1 MYLKVFCFVLIFFSL
16 SSSFSQEKEI
26 KNTIWEQE
34 GYDRILKIKD
44 TTYTYYNFDK
54 YGCSILVQGD
64 FEGRFKV
71 IDYKKNLLVVNP
83 GGIVE
88 YRFKKINKV
97 TLEGIS
103 SKNKKDNSFDIN
115 FNSFWETFSR
125 NYGFFEK
132 RGIDWE
138 EVYKVYLPKINSLNS
153 SQEFGKLLKEIVDKF
168 NDGHIRLDIPELIQ
182 QPPKTKRE
190 KRTYS
195 KNQILDSIS
204 EKYLVTPF
212 NYNNGLIRWGV
223 IKNRNIGYIGIRD
236 MNGFSNYITNDID
249 NTITFDSL
257 YKVKEQSYQ
266 PLEQFKNEI
275 LGVEF
280 IMDKI
285 LKDLNETS
293 SIIIDLRFNGGG
305 YETVSLKLLSYFIK
319 NRKHIFSVKT
329 KTPNG
334 FTPVQKYHI
343 KPSKKSDKKIYLL
356 SSPFSTSSTEIFVLG
371 SLRFNNFKRLGSKT
385 NGIFSELLWKQLPNG
400 WEYSLSNEVYMDTK
414 NKTYEGE
421 GIEVDINFDYPQNKN
436 LFYNSFF
443 TSNKFSDKLINQII
457 ENELP

>member
-1 MYLKVFCFVLIFFSL
+1 MLLKVVQFVLFLFLL
-16 SSSFSQEKEI
+16 SCSFSQEEEI

-34 GYDRILKIKD
+34 GYDRILKIED
-44 TTYTYYNFDK
+44 TTYTYYNYDK

-71 IDYKKNLLVVNP
+71 VDYDKNLLVLNP

-97 TLEGIS
+97 PTECFSI
-103 SKNKKDNSFDIN
+103 KNDRDYSFDIN
-115 FNSFWETFSR
+115 FKSFWETFSR
-125 NYGFFEK
+125 NYGFFEQ

-138 EVYKVYLPKINSLNS
+138 EIYRVYLPKIKSLNS
-153 SQEFGKLLKEIVDKF
+153 SQDFGKLLKEIVDKF

-195 KNQILDSIS
+195 KDQILDSIS
-204 EKYLVTPF
+204 NKYLVTPF
-212 NYNNGLIRWGV
+212 NYNNGVIRWGI

-236 MNGFSNYITNDID
+236 MNGFSNYITDSIE
-249 NTITFDSL
+249 NTITFDSV
-257 YKVKEQSYQ
+257 YKEKEKSYQ

-280 IMDKI
+280 IMDKV

-319 NRKHIFSVKT
+319 DEKHIFSVKT
-329 KTPNG
+329 KTSNG
-334 FTPVQKYHI
+334 FTPVQKYYI
-343 KPSKKSDKKIYLL
+343 KPSKKSEKKIYLL
-356 SSPFSTSSTEIFVLG
+356 TSPFSSSSTEIFVLG
-371 SLRFNNFKRLGSKT
+371 SLSFNNFERLGSKT

-414 NKTYEGE
+414 DKTYEGD
-421 GIEVDINFDYPQNKN
+421 GIDVDVNFEYSKDKN
-436 LFYNSFF
+436 LFYSSFF
-443 TSNKFSDKLINQII
+443 SSKKFSDKLVNQII
-457 ENELP
+457 EN

>member
-1 MYLKVFCFVLIFFSL
+1 MFLKVFSFVLIFFSL
-16 SSSFSQEKEI
+16 SSSFSQEVEI

-34 GYDRILKIKD
+34 GYDRILKIED
-44 TTYTYYNFDK
+44 TTYTYYNYDK

-71 IDYKKNLLVVNP
+71 IDYKKNLLVLNP

-97 TLEGIS
+97 PTECFSI
-103 SKNKKDNSFDIN
+103 KNDRDYSFDIN
-115 FNSFWETFSR
+115 FKSFWKTFSR
-125 NYGFFEK
+125 NYGFFEQ

-138 EVYKVYLPKINSLNS
+138 EIYRVYLPKIKSLNS
-153 SQEFGKLLKEIVDKF
+153 SQDFGKLLKEIVDKF

-182 QPPKTKRE
+182 QPPKIKRE

-195 KNQILDSIS
+195 KDQILDSIS
-204 EKYLVTPF
+204 KKHLVTPF
-212 NYNNGLIRWGV
+212 DYNNGVIRWGI

-236 MNGFSNYITNDID
+236 MNGFSNYITDNTE
-249 NTITFDSL
+249 NTITFDSV
-257 YKVKEQSYQ
+257 YKEKEKFYQ

-280 IMDKI
+280 IMDKV
-285 LKDLNETS
+285 LKYLNETS

-319 NRKHIFSVKT
+319 DEKHIFSVKT
-329 KTPNG
+329 KTSNG
-334 FTPVQKYHI
+334 FTPVQKYYI

-356 SSPFSTSSTEIFVLG
+356 TSPFSSSSTEIFVLG
-371 SLRFNNFKRLGSKT
+371 SLSFNNFERLGSKT

-414 NKTYEGE
+414 DKTYEGN
-421 GIEVDINFDYPQNKN
+421 GIDVDDNFEYSKDKN
-436 LFYNSFF
+436 FFYNSFF
-443 TSNKFSDKLINQII
+443 SSKKFSDKLINQII
-457 ENELP
+457 EN

>member
-1 MYLKVFCFVLIFFSL
+1 MLLKVVQFVLFLFLL
-16 SSSFSQEKEI
+16 SCSFSQEEEI

-34 GYDRILKIKD
+34 GYDRILKIED
-44 TTYTYYNFDK
+44 TTYTYYNYDK

-71 IDYKKNLLVVNP
+71 VDYDKNLLVLNP

-97 TLEGIS
+97 PTECFSI
-103 SKNKKDNSFDIN
+103 KNDRDYSFDIN
-115 FNSFWETFSR
+115 FKSFWETFSR
-125 NYGFFEK
+125 NYGFFEQ

-138 EVYKVYLPKINSLNS
+138 EIYRVYLPKIKSLNS
-153 SQEFGKLLKEIVDKF
+153 SQDFGKLLKEIVDKF

-195 KNQILDSIS
+195 KDQILDSIS
-204 EKYLVTPF
+204 NKYLVTPF
-212 NYNNGLIRWGV
+212 NYNNGVIRWGI

-236 MNGFSNYITNDID
+236 MNGFSNYITDSIE
-249 NTITFDSL
+249 NTITFDSV
-257 YKVKEQSYQ
+257 YKEKEKSYQ

-280 IMDKI
+280 IMDKV

-319 NRKHIFSVKT
+319 EEKHIFSVKT
-329 KTPNG
+329 KTSNG
-334 FTPVQKYHI
+334 FTPVQKYYI
-343 KPSKKSDKKIYLL
+343 KPSKKSEKKIYLL
-356 SSPFSTSSTEIFVLG
+356 TSPFSSSSTEIFVLG
-371 SLRFNNFKRLGSKT
+371 SLSFNNFERLGSKT

-414 NKTYEGE
+414 DKTYEGD
-421 GIEVDINFDYPQNKN
+421 GIDVDVNFEYSKDKN
-436 LFYNSFF
+436 LFYSSFF
-443 TSNKFSDKLINQII
+443 SSKKFSDKLVDQII
-457 ENELP
+457 EN

>member
-1 MYLKVFCFVLIFFSL
+1 MLLKVVQFVLFLFLL
-16 SSSFSQEKEI
+16 SCSFSQEEEI

-34 GYDRILKIKD
+34 GYDRILKIED
-44 TTYTYYNFDK
+44 TTYTYYNYDK

-71 IDYKKNLLVVNP
+71 VDYDKNLLVLNP

-97 TLEGIS
+97 PTECFSI
-103 SKNKKDNSFDIN
+103 KNDRDYSFDIN
-115 FNSFWETFSR
+115 FKSFWETFSR
-125 NYGFFEK
+125 NYGFFEQ

-138 EVYKVYLPKINSLNS
+138 EIYRVYLPKIKSLNS
-153 SQEFGKLLKEIVDKF
+153 SQDFGKLLKEIVDKF

-195 KNQILDSIS
+195 KDQILDSIS
-204 EKYLVTPF
+204 NKYLVTPF
-212 NYNNGLIRWGV
+212 NYNNGVIRWGI

-236 MNGFSNYITNDID
+236 MNGFSNYITDSIE
-249 NTITFDSL
+249 NTITFDSV
-257 YKVKEQSYQ
+257 YKVKEKSYQ

-280 IMDKI
+280 IMDKV

-319 NRKHIFSVKT
+319 DEKHIFSVKT
-329 KTPNG
+329 KTSNG
-334 FTPVQKYHI
+334 FTPVQKYYI
-343 KPSKKSDKKIYLL
+343 KPFKKSEKKIYLL
-356 SSPFSTSSTEIFVLG
+356 TSPFSSSSTEIFVLG
-371 SLRFNNFKRLGSKT
+371 SLSFNNFERLGSKT

-414 NKTYEGE
+414 DKTYEGD
-421 GIEVDINFDYPQNKN
+421 GIDVDVNFEYSKDKN
-436 LFYNSFF
+436 LFYSSFF
-443 TSNKFSDKLINQII
+443 SSKKFSDKLVDQII
-457 ENELP
+457 EN

>member
-1 MYLKVFCFVLIFFSL
+1 MLLKVVQFVLFLFLL
-16 SSSFSQEKEI
+16 SCSFSQEEEI

-34 GYDRILKIKD
+34 GYDRILKIED
-44 TTYTYYNFDK
+44 TTYTYYNYDK

-71 IDYKKNLLVVNP
+71 VDYDKNLLVLNP

-97 TLEGIS
+97 PTECFSI
-103 SKNKKDNSFDIN
+103 KNDRDYSFDIN
-115 FNSFWETFSR
+115 FKSFWETFSR
-125 NYGFFEK
+125 NYGFFEQ

-138 EVYKVYLPKINSLNS
+138 EIYRVYLPKIKSLNS
-153 SQEFGKLLKEIVDKF
+153 SQDFGKLLKEIVDKF

-182 QPPKTKRE
+182 QPPKIKRE

-195 KNQILDSIS
+195 KDQILDSIS
-204 EKYLVTPF
+204 NKYLVTPF
-212 NYNNGLIRWGV
+212 NYNNGVIRWGI

-236 MNGFSNYITNDID
+236 MNGFSNYITDNIE
-249 NTITFDSL
+249 NTITFDSV
-257 YKVKEQSYQ
+257 YKEKEKSYQ

-280 IMDKI
+280 IMDKV

-319 NRKHIFSVKT
+319 DEKHIFSVKT
-329 KTPNG
+329 KTSNG
-334 FTPVQKYHI
+334 FTPVQKYYI
-343 KPSKKSDKKIYLL
+343 KPSKKSEKKIYLL
-356 SSPFSTSSTEIFVLG
+356 TSPFSSSSTEIFVLG
-371 SLRFNNFKRLGSKT
+371 SLSFNNFERLGSKT

-414 NKTYEGE
+414 DKTYEGD
-421 GIEVDINFDYPQNKN
+421 GIDVDVNFEYSKDKN
-436 LFYNSFF
+436 LFYSSFF
-443 TSNKFSDKLINQII
+443 SSKKFSDKLVNQII
-457 ENELP
+457 EN

>member
-1 MYLKVFCFVLIFFSL
+1 MFLKVFSFVLIFFSL
-16 SSSFSQEKEI
+16 SSSFSQEVEI

-34 GYDRILKIKD
+34 GYDRILKIED
-44 TTYTYYNFDK
+44 TTYTYYNYDK

-71 IDYKKNLLVVNP
+71 IDYKKNLLVLNP

-97 TLEGIS
+97 PTECFSI
-103 SKNKKDNSFDIN
+103 KNDRDYSFYIN
-115 FNSFWETFSR
+115 FKSFWETFSR
-125 NYGFFEK
+125 NHGFFEQ

-138 EVYKVYLPKINSLNS
+138 EIYRVYLPKIKSLNS
-153 SQEFGKLLKEIVDKF
+153 SQDFWKLFKEIVDKF

-182 QPPKTKRE
+182 QPPKIKRE

-195 KNQILDSIS
+195 KDQILDSIS
-204 EKYLVTPF
+204 KKYLVTPF
-212 NYNNGLIRWGV
+212 DYNNGVIRWGI

-236 MNGFSNYITNDID
+236 MNGFSNYITDNIE
-249 NTITFDSL
+249 NTITFDSV
-257 YKVKEQSYQ
+257 YKEREKFYQ

-280 IMDKI
+280 IMDKV

-319 NRKHIFSVKT
+319 DEKHIFSVKT
-329 KTPNG
+329 KTSNG
-334 FTPVQKYHI
+334 FTPVQKYYI
-343 KPSKKSDKKIYLL
+343 KPSKKSEKNIYLL
-356 SSPFSTSSTEIFVLG
+356 TSPFSSSSTEIFVLG
-371 SLRFNNFKRLGSKT
+371 SLSFNNFERLGSKT

-414 NKTYEGE
+414 DKTYEGN
-421 GIEVDINFDYPQNKN
+421 GIDVDVNFEYSKDKN

-443 TSNKFSDKLINQII
+443 SSNKFSDKLINQII
-457 ENELP
+457 EN

>member
-1 MYLKVFCFVLIFFSL
+1 MLLKVVQFVLSL
-16 SSSFSQEKEI
+16 FLLSCSFSQEEEI

-34 GYDRILKIKD
+34 GYDRILKIED
-44 TTYTYYNFDK
+44 TTYTYYNYDK

-71 IDYKKNLLVVNP
+71 VDYDKNLLVLNP

-97 TLEGIS
+97 PTECFSI
-103 SKNKKDNSFDIN
+103 KNDRDYSFDIN
-115 FNSFWETFSR
+115 FKSFWETFSR
-125 NYGFFEK
+125 NYGFFEQ

-138 EVYKVYLPKINSLNS
+138 EIYRVYLPKIKSLNS
-153 SQEFGKLLKEIVDKF
+153 SQDFGKLLKEIVDKF

-195 KNQILDSIS
+195 KDQILDSIS
-204 EKYLVTPF
+204 NKYLVTPF
-212 NYNNGLIRWGV
+212 NYNNGVIRWGI

-236 MNGFSNYITNDID
+236 MNGFSNYITDSIE
-249 NTITFDSL
+249 NTITFDSV
-257 YKVKEQSYQ
+257 YKEKEKSYQ

-280 IMDKI
+280 IMDKV

-319 NRKHIFSVKT
+319 EEKHIFSVKT
-329 KTPNG
+329 KTSNG
-334 FTPVQKYHI
+334 FTPVQKYYI
-343 KPSKKSDKKIYLL
+343 KPSKKSEKKIYLL
-356 SSPFSTSSTEIFVLG
+356 TSPFSSSSTEIFVLG
-371 SLRFNNFKRLGSKT
+371 SLSFNNFERLGSKT

-414 NKTYEGE
+414 DKTYEGD
-421 GIEVDINFDYPQNKN
+421 GIDVDVNFEYSKDKN
-436 LFYNSFF
+436 LFYSSFF
-443 TSNKFSDKLINQII
+443 SSKKFSDKLVDQII
-457 ENELP
+457 EN

>member
-1 MYLKVFCFVLIFFSL
+1 MLLKVVQFVLFLFLL
-16 SSSFSQEKEI
+16 SCSFSQEEEI

-34 GYDRILKIKD
+34 GYDRILKIED
-44 TTYTYYNFDK
+44 TTYTYYNYDK

-71 IDYKKNLLVVNP
+71 VDYDKNLLVLNP

-97 TLEGIS
+97 PTECFSI
-103 SKNKKDNSFDIN
+103 KNDRDYSFDIN
-115 FNSFWETFSR
+115 FKSFWETFSR
-125 NYGFFEK
+125 NYGFFEQ

-138 EVYKVYLPKINSLNS
+138 EIYRVYLPKIKSLNS
-153 SQEFGKLLKEIVDKF
+153 SQDFGKLLKEIVDKF

-195 KNQILDSIS
+195 KDQILDSIS
-204 EKYLVTPF
+204 NKYLVTPF
-212 NYNNGLIRWGV
+212 NYNNGVIRWGI

-236 MNGFSNYITNDID
+236 MNGFSNYITDSIE
-249 NTITFDSL
+249 NTITFDSV
-257 YKVKEQSYQ
+257 YKEKEKSYQ

-280 IMDKI
+280 IMDKV

-319 NRKHIFSVKT
+319 DEKHIFSLKT
-329 KTPNG
+329 KTSNG
-334 FTPVQKYHI
+334 FTPVQKYYI
-343 KPSKKSDKKIYLL
+343 KPSKKSEKKIYLL
-356 SSPFSTSSTEIFVLG
+356 TSPFSSSSTEIFVLG
-371 SLRFNNFKRLGSKT
+371 SLSFNNFERLGSKT
-385 NGIFSELLWKQLPNG
+385 NGIFSELLWKELPNG

-414 NKTYEGE
+414 DKTYEGD
-421 GIEVDINFDYPQNKN
+421 GIDVDVNFEYSKDKN
-436 LFYNSFF
+436 LFYSSFF
-443 TSNKFSDKLINQII
+443 SSKKFSDKLVNQII
-457 ENELP
+457 EN

>member
-1 MYLKVFCFVLIFFSL
+1 MFSKICPSLLLFLSL
-16 SSSFSQEKEI
+16 SYSFSQEEEI

-34 GYDRILKIKD
+34 GYDRILKIED
-44 TTYTYYNFDK
+44 TTYTYYNYDK
-54 YGCSILVQGD
+54 YGCSKLVEGN

-71 IDYKKNLLVVNP
+71 VDFNKNLLVVNP

-88 YRFKKINKV
+88 YRFKRINNV
-97 TLEGIS
+97 PLDCIS
-103 SKNKKDNSFDIN
+103 SKNERENSFDIN
-115 FNSFWETFSR
+115 FNSFWETFRR

-138 EVYKVYLPKINSLNS
+138 EVYKVYLPKIKSLNS
-153 SQEFGKLLKEIVDKF
+153 SQDFGMLLKEIVEKF
-168 NDGHIRLDIPELIQ
+168 NDGHIRLDIPKLVQ
-182 QPPKTKRE
+182 NPQKTKGE

-204 EKYLVTPF
+204 KKYLVKPF
-212 NYNNGLIRWGV
+212 NYNNGVIRWGI

-236 MNGFSNYITNDID
+236 MNGFSNFITNNVD
-249 NTITFDSL
+249 NTITFDSI
-257 YKVKEQSYQ
+257 YKDKEQSYQ

-280 IMDKI
+280 IMDKV

-319 NRKHIFSVKT
+319 DEKHIFSVKT
-329 KTPNG
+329 KTSNG
-334 FTPVQKYHI
+334 FTPVQKYYI
-343 KPSKKSDKKIYLL
+343 KPSNKSEKKIYLL
-356 SSPFSTSSTEIFVLG
+356 TSPFSSSSTEIFVLG
-371 SLRFNNFKRLGSKT
+371 SLSFNNFERLGSKT

-414 NKTYEGE
+414 NKTYEGD
-421 GIEVDINFDYPQNKN
+421 GIDVDFDFKYSKDKKI
-436 LFYNSFF
+436 FYDSFF
-443 TSNKFSDKLINQII
+443 TSSGFNDGLMNRIV
-457 ENELP
+457 EN

>member
-1 MYLKVFCFVLIFFSL
+1 M
-16 SSSFSQEKEI
+16 SSSFSQEVEI

-34 GYDRILKIKD
+34 GYDRILKIED
-44 TTYTYYNFDK
+44 TTYTYYNYDK

-71 IDYKKNLLVVNP
+71 IDYKKNLLVLNP

-97 TLEGIS
+97 PTECFSI
-103 SKNKKDNSFDIN
+103 KNDRDYSFDIN
-115 FNSFWETFSR
+115 FKSFWETFSR
-125 NYGFFEK
+125 NYGFFEQ

-138 EVYKVYLPKINSLNS
+138 EIYRVYLPKIKSLNS
-153 SQEFGKLLKEIVDKF
+153 SQDFGKLFKEIVDKF

-182 QPPKTKRE
+182 QPPKIKRE

-195 KNQILDSIS
+195 KDQILDSIS
-204 EKYLVTPF
+204 KKHLVTPF
-212 NYNNGLIRWGV
+212 DYNNGVIRWGI

-236 MNGFSNYITNDID
+236 MNGFSNYITDNIE
-249 NTITFDSL
+249 NTITFDSV
-257 YKVKEQSYQ
+257 YKEREKFYQ

-280 IMDKI
+280 IMDKV

-319 NRKHIFSVKT
+319 DEKHIFSVKT
-329 KTPNG
+329 KTSNG
-334 FTPVQKYHI
+334 FTPVQKYYI
-343 KPSKKSDKKIYLL
+343 KPSKKSEKNIYLL
-356 SSPFSTSSTEIFVLG
+356 TSPFSSSSTEIFVLG
-371 SLRFNNFKRLGSKT
+371 SLSFNNFERLGSKT

-414 NKTYEGE
+414 DKTYEGN
-421 GIEVDINFDYPQNKN
+421 GIDVDVNFEYSKDKN

-443 TSNKFSDKLINQII
+443 SSNKFSDKLINQII
-457 ENELP
+457 EN

>member
-1 MYLKVFCFVLIFFSL
+1 MLLKVVQFVLFLFLL
-16 SSSFSQEKEI
+16 SCSFSQEEEI

-34 GYDRILKIKD
+34 GYDRILKIED
-44 TTYTYYNFDK
+44 TTYTYYNYDK

-71 IDYKKNLLVVNP
+71 VDYDKNLLVLNP

-97 TLEGIS
+97 PTECFSI
-103 SKNKKDNSFDIN
+103 KNDRDYSFDIN
-115 FNSFWETFSR
+115 FKSFWETFSR
-125 NYGFFEK
+125 NYGFFEQ

-138 EVYKVYLPKINSLNS
+138 EIYRVYLPKIKSLNS
-153 SQEFGKLLKEIVDKF
+153 SQDFGKLLKEIVDKF

-195 KNQILDSIS
+195 KDQILDSIS
-204 EKYLVTPF
+204 NKYLVTPF
-212 NYNNGLIRWGV
+212 NYNNGVIRWGI

-236 MNGFSNYITNDID
+236 MNGFSNYITDSIE
-249 NTITFDSL
+249 NTITFDSV
-257 YKVKEQSYQ
+257 YKEKEKSYQ

-280 IMDKI
+280 IMDKV

-319 NRKHIFSVKT
+319 DEKHIFSVKT
-329 KTPNG
+329 KTSNG
-334 FTPVQKYHI
+334 FTPVQKYYI
-343 KPSKKSDKKIYLL
+343 KPFKKSEKKIYLL
-356 SSPFSTSSTEIFVLG
+356 TSPFSSSSTEIFVLG
-371 SLRFNNFKRLGSKT
+371 SLSFNNFERLGSKT

-414 NKTYEGE
+414 DKTYEGD
-421 GIEVDINFDYPQNKN
+421 GIDVDVNFEYSKDKN
-436 LFYNSFF
+436 LFYSSFF
-443 TSNKFSDKLINQII
+443 SSKKFSDKLVDQII
-457 ENELP
+457 EN

>member
-1 MYLKVFCFVLIFFSL
+1 MFLKVFSFVLIFFSL
-16 SSSFSQEKEI
+16 SSSFSQEVEI

-34 GYDRILKIKD
+34 GYDRILKIED
-44 TTYTYYNFDK
+44 TTYTYYNYDK

-71 IDYKKNLLVVNP
+71 IDYKKNLLVLNP

-97 TLEGIS
+97 PTECFSI
-103 SKNKKDNSFDIN
+103 KNDRDYSFDIN
-115 FNSFWETFSR
+115 FKSFWKTFSR
-125 NYGFFEK
+125 NYGFFEQ

-138 EVYKVYLPKINSLNS
+138 EIYRVYLPKIKSLNS
-153 SQEFGKLLKEIVDKF
+153 SQDFGKLLKEIVDKF

-182 QPPKTKRE
+182 QPPKIKRE

-195 KNQILDSIS
+195 KDQILDSIS
-204 EKYLVTPF
+204 KKHLVTPF
-212 NYNNGLIRWGV
+212 DYNNGVIRWGI

-236 MNGFSNYITNDID
+236 MNGFSNYITDNTE
-249 NTITFDSL
+249 NTITFDSV
-257 YKVKEQSYQ
+257 YKEKEKFYQ

-280 IMDKI
+280 IMDKV
-285 LKDLNETS
+285 LKYLNETS

-319 NRKHIFSVKT
+319 DEKHIFSVKT
-329 KTPNG
+329 KTSNG
-334 FTPVQKYHI
+334 FTPVQKYYI

-356 SSPFSTSSTEIFVLG
+356 TSPFSSSSTEIFVLG
-371 SLRFNNFKRLGSKT
+371 SLSFNNFERLGSKT

-414 NKTYEGE
+414 DKTYEGN
-421 GIEVDINFDYPQNKN
+421 GIDVDDNFEYSKDKN
-436 LFYNSFF
+436 FFYNSFF
-443 TSNKFSDKLINQII
+443 SSNKFSDKLINQII
-457 ENELP
+457 EN

>member
-1 MYLKVFCFVLIFFSL
+1 MLLKVVQFVLFLFLL
-16 SSSFSQEKEI
+16 SCSFSQEEEI

-34 GYDRILKIKD
+34 GYDRILKIED
-44 TTYTYYNFDK
+44 TTYTYYNYDK

-71 IDYKKNLLVVNP
+71 VDYDKNLLVLNP

-97 TLEGIS
+97 PTECFSI
-103 SKNKKDNSFDIN
+103 KNDRDYSFDIN
-115 FNSFWETFSR
+115 FKSFWETFSR
-125 NYGFFEK
+125 NYGFFEQ

-138 EVYKVYLPKINSLNS
+138 EIYRVYLPKIKSLNS
-153 SQEFGKLLKEIVDKF
+153 SQDFGKLLKEIVDKF

-195 KNQILDSIS
+195 KDQILDSIS
-204 EKYLVTPF
+204 NKYLVTPF
-212 NYNNGLIRWGV
+212 NYNNGVIRWGI

-236 MNGFSNYITNDID
+236 MNGFSNYITDSIE
-249 NTITFDSL
+249 NTITFDSV
-257 YKVKEQSYQ
+257 YKEKEKSYQ

-280 IMDKI
+280 IMDKV

-319 NRKHIFSVKT
+319 DEKHIFSVKT
-329 KTPNG
+329 KTSNG
-334 FTPVQKYHI
+334 FTPVQKYYI
-343 KPSKKSDKKIYLL
+343 KPSKKSEKKIYLL
-356 SSPFSTSSTEIFVLG
+356 TSPFSSSSTEIFVLG
-371 SLRFNNFKRLGSKT
+371 SLSFNNFERLGSKT

-414 NKTYEGE
+414 DKTYEGD
-421 GIEVDINFDYPQNKN
+421 GIDVDVNFEYSKDKN
-436 LFYNSFF
+436 LFYSSFF
-443 TSNKFSDKLINQII
+443 SSKKFSDKLVDQII
-457 ENELP
+457 EN

>member
-1 MYLKVFCFVLIFFSL
+1 MLLKVVQFVFIPLFIIMF
-16 SSSFSQEKEI
+16 FSQEEEI

-34 GYDRILKIKD
+34 GYDRILKIED
-44 TTYTYYNFDK
+44 TTYTYYNYDK

-71 IDYKKNLLVVNP
+71 VDYDKNLLVLNP

-97 TLEGIS
+97 PTECFSI
-103 SKNKKDNSFDIN
+103 KNDRDYSFDIN
-115 FNSFWETFSR
+115 FKSFWETFSR
-125 NYGFFEK
+125 NYGFFEQ

-138 EVYKVYLPKINSLNS
+138 EIYRVYLPKIKSLNS
-153 SQEFGKLLKEIVDKF
+153 SQDFGKLLKEIVDKF

-195 KNQILDSIS
+195 KDQILDSIS
-204 EKYLVTPF
+204 NKYLVTPF
-212 NYNNGLIRWGV
+212 NYNNGVIRWGI

-236 MNGFSNYITNDID
+236 MNGFSNYITDSIE
-249 NTITFDSL
+249 NTITFDSV
-257 YKVKEQSYQ
+257 YKEKEKSYQ

-280 IMDKI
+280 VMDKV

-293 SIIIDLRFNGGG
+293 SVIIDLRFNGGG

-319 NRKHIFSVKT
+319 DEKHIFSVKT
-329 KTPNG
+329 KTSNG
-334 FTPVQKYHI
+334 FTPVQKYYI
-343 KPSKKSDKKIYLL
+343 KPSKKSEKKIYLL
-356 SSPFSTSSTEIFVLG
+356 TSPFSSSSTEIFVLG
-371 SLRFNNFKRLGSKT
+371 SLSFNNFERLGSKT

-414 NKTYEGE
+414 DKTYEGD
-421 GIEVDINFDYPQNKN
+421 GIDVDVNFEYSKDKN
-436 LFYNSFF
+436 LFYSSFF
-443 TSNKFSDKLINQII
+443 SSKKFSDKLVNQII
-457 ENELP
+457 EN

>member
-1 MYLKVFCFVLIFFSL
+1 MLLKVVQFVLFLFLL
-16 SSSFSQEKEI
+16 SCSFSQEEEI

-34 GYDRILKIKD
+34 GYDRILKIED
-44 TTYTYYNFDK
+44 TTYTYYNYDK

-71 IDYKKNLLVVNP
+71 VDYDKNLLVLNP

-97 TLEGIS
+97 PTECFSI
-103 SKNKKDNSFDIN
+103 KNDRDYSFDIN
-115 FNSFWETFSR
+115 FKSFWETFSR
-125 NYGFFEK
+125 NYGFFEQ

-138 EVYKVYLPKINSLNS
+138 EIYRVYLPKIKSLNS
-153 SQEFGKLLKEIVDKF
+153 SQDFGMLLKEIVEKF
-168 NDGHIRLDIPELIQ
+168 NDGHIRLDIPKLVQ
-182 QPPKTKRE
+182 NPQKTKGE

-204 EKYLVTPF
+204 KKYLVKPF
-212 NYNNGLIRWGV
+212 NYNNGVIRWGI

-236 MNGFSNYITNDID
+236 MNGFSNYITDSIE
-249 NTITFDSL
+249 NTITFDSV
-257 YKVKEQSYQ
+257 YKEKEKSYQ

-280 IMDKI
+280 IMDKV
-285 LKDLNETS
+285 LKDFNETS

-319 NRKHIFSVKT
+319 DEKHIFSVKT
-329 KTPNG
+329 KTSNG
-334 FTPVQKYHI
+334 FTPVQKYYI
-343 KPSKKSDKKIYLL
+343 KPSKKSEKKIYLL
-356 SSPFSTSSTEIFVLG
+356 TSPFSSSSTEIFVLG
-371 SLRFNNFKRLGSKT
+371 SLSFNNFERLGSKT

-414 NKTYEGE
+414 DKTYEGD
-421 GIEVDINFDYPQNKN
+421 GIDVDVNFEYSKDKN
-436 LFYNSFF
+436 LFYSSFF
-443 TSNKFSDKLINQII
+443 SSKKFSDKLVNQII
-457 ENELP
+457 EN

>member
-1 MYLKVFCFVLIFFSL
+1 MFLKVFSFVLIFFSL
-16 SSSFSQEKEI
+16 SSSFSQEVEI

-34 GYDRILKIKD
+34 GYDRILKIED
-44 TTYTYYNFDK
+44 TTYTYYNYDK

-71 IDYKKNLLVVNP
+71 IDYKKNLLVLNP

-97 TLEGIS
+97 PTECFSI
-103 SKNKKDNSFDIN
+103 KNDRDYSFDIN
-115 FNSFWETFSR
+115 FKSFWETFSR
-125 NYGFFEK
+125 NYGFFEQ

-138 EVYKVYLPKINSLNS
+138 EIYRVYLPKIKSLNS
-153 SQEFGKLLKEIVDKF
+153 SQDFGKLFKEIVDKF

-182 QPPKTKRE
+182 QPPKIKRE

-195 KNQILDSIS
+195 KDQILDSIS
-204 EKYLVTPF
+204 KKYLVTPF
-212 NYNNGLIRWGV
+212 DYNNGVIRWGI

-236 MNGFSNYITNDID
+236 MNGFSNYITDNIE
-249 NTITFDSL
+249 NTITFDSV
-257 YKVKEQSYQ
+257 YKEREKFYQ
-266 PLEQFKNEI
+266 HLEQFKNEI

-280 IMDKI
+280 IMDKV

-319 NRKHIFSVKT
+319 DEKHIFSVKT
-329 KTPNG
+329 KTSNG
-334 FTPVQKYHI
+334 FTPVQKYYI
-343 KPSKKSDKKIYLL
+343 KPSKKSEKNIYLL
-356 SSPFSTSSTEIFVLG
+356 TSPFSSSSTEIFVLG
-371 SLRFNNFKRLGSKT
+371 SLSFNNFERLGSKT

-414 NKTYEGE
+414 DKTYEGN
-421 GIEVDINFDYPQNKN
+421 GIDVDVNFEYSKDKN

-443 TSNKFSDKLINQII
+443 SSNKFSDKLINQII
-457 ENELP
+457 EN

>member
-1 MYLKVFCFVLIFFSL
+1 MLLKVVQFVLFLFLL
-16 SSSFSQEKEI
+16 SCSFSQEEEI

-34 GYDRILKIKD
+34 GYDRILKIED
-44 TTYTYYNFDK
+44 TTYTYYNYDK

-71 IDYKKNLLVVNP
+71 VDYDKNLLVLNP

-97 TLEGIS
+97 PTECFSI
-103 SKNKKDNSFDIN
+103 KNDRDYSFDIN
-115 FNSFWETFSR
+115 FKSFWETFSR
-125 NYGFFEK
+125 NYGFFEQ

-138 EVYKVYLPKINSLNS
+138 EIYRVYLPKIKSLNS
-153 SQEFGKLLKEIVDKF
+153 SQDFGKLLKEIVDKF

-195 KNQILDSIS
+195 KDQILDSIS
-204 EKYLVTPF
+204 NKYLVTPF
-212 NYNNGLIRWGV
+212 NYNNGVIRWGI

-236 MNGFSNYITNDID
+236 MNGFSNYITDSIE
-249 NTITFDSL
+249 NTITFDSV
-257 YKVKEQSYQ
+257 YKEKEKSYQ

-280 IMDKI
+280 IMDKV
-285 LKDLNETS
+285 LKDFNETS

-319 NRKHIFSVKT
+319 DEKHIFSVKT
-329 KTPNG
+329 KTSNG
-334 FTPVQKYHI
+334 FTPVQKYYI
-343 KPSKKSDKKIYLL
+343 KPSKKSEKKIYLL
-356 SSPFSTSSTEIFVLG
+356 TSPFSSSSTEIFVLG
-371 SLRFNNFKRLGSKT
+371 SLSFNNFERLGSKT

-414 NKTYEGE
+414 DKTYEGD
-421 GIEVDINFDYPQNKN
+421 GIDVDVNFEYSKDKN
-436 LFYNSFF
+436 LFYSSFF
-443 TSNKFSDKLINQII
+443 SSKKFSDKLVDQII
-457 ENELP
+457 EN

>member
-1 MYLKVFCFVLIFFSL
+1 MLLKVVQFVLFLFLL
-16 SSSFSQEKEI
+16 SCSFSQEEEI

-34 GYDRILKIKD
+34 GYDRILKIED
-44 TTYTYYNFDK
+44 TTYTYYNYDK

-71 IDYKKNLLVVNP
+71 VDYDKNLLVLNP

-97 TLEGIS
+97 PTECFSI
-103 SKNKKDNSFDIN
+103 KNDRDYSFDIN
-115 FNSFWETFSR
+115 FKSFWETFSR
-125 NYGFFEK
+125 NYGFFEQ

-138 EVYKVYLPKINSLNS
+138 EIYRVYLPKIKSLNS
-153 SQEFGKLLKEIVDKF
+153 SQDFGKLLKEIVDKF

-195 KNQILDSIS
+195 KDQILDSIS
-204 EKYLVTPF
+204 NKYLVTPF
-212 NYNNGLIRWGV
+212 NYNNGVIRWGI

-236 MNGFSNYITNDID
+236 MNGFSNYITDSIE
-249 NTITFDSL
+249 NTITFDNV
-257 YKVKEQSYQ
+257 YKEKEKSYQ

-280 IMDKI
+280 IMDKV

-319 NRKHIFSVKT
+319 DEKHIFSVKT
-329 KTPNG
+329 KTSNG
-334 FTPVQKYHI
+334 FTPVQKYYI
-343 KPSKKSDKKIYLL
+343 KPSKKSEKKIYLL
-356 SSPFSTSSTEIFVLG
+356 TSPFSSSSTEIFVLG
-371 SLRFNNFKRLGSKT
+371 SLSFNNFERLGSKT

-414 NKTYEGE
+414 DKTYEGD
-421 GIEVDINFDYPQNKN
+421 GIDVDVNFEYSKDKN
-436 LFYNSFF
+436 LFYSSFF
-443 TSNKFSDKLINQII
+443 SSKKFSDKLVNQII
-457 ENELP
+457 EN

>member
-1 MYLKVFCFVLIFFSL
+1 MFLKVFSFVLIFFSL
-16 SSSFSQEKEI
+16 SSSFSQEVKI

-34 GYDRILKIKD
+34 GYDRILKIED
-44 TTYTYYNFDK
+44 TTYTYYNYDK

-71 IDYKKNLLVVNP
+71 IDYKKNLLVLNP

-97 TLEGIS
+97 PTECFSI
-103 SKNKKDNSFDIN
+103 KNDRDYSFNIN
-115 FNSFWETFSR
+115 FKSFWETFSR
-125 NYGFFEK
+125 NYGFFEQ

-138 EVYKVYLPKINSLNS
+138 EIYRVYLPKIKSLNS
-153 SQEFGKLLKEIVDKF
+153 SQDFGKLLKEIVDKF

-182 QPPKTKRE
+182 QTPKIKRE

-195 KNQILDSIS
+195 KDQIIESIS
-204 EKYLVTPF
+204 KKYLVTPF
-212 NYNNGLIRWGV
+212 DYNNGVIRWGI

-236 MNGFSNYITNDID
+236 MNGFSNYITDNIE
-249 NTITFDSL
+249 NTITFDSV
-257 YKVKEQSYQ
+257 YKEKEKFYQ

-280 IMDKI
+280 IMDKV
-285 LKDLNETS
+285 LKGLNETS

-319 NRKHIFSVKT
+319 DEKHIFSVKT
-329 KTPNG
+329 KTSNG
-334 FTPVQKYHI
+334 FTPVQKYYI

-356 SSPFSTSSTEIFVLG
+356 TSPFSSSSTEIFVLG
-371 SLRFNNFKRLGSKT
+371 SLSFNNFERLGSKT

-414 NKTYEGE
+414 DKTYEGN
-421 GIEVDINFDYPQNKN
+421 GIDVDVNFEYSKDKN

-443 TSNKFSDKLINQII
+443 NSNKFSDKLINQII
-457 ENELP
+457 EN

>member
-1 MYLKVFCFVLIFFSL
+1 MFLKVFSFVLLFFSL
-16 SSSFSQEKEI
+16 SSSFSQEVEI

-34 GYDRILKIKD
+34 GYDRILKIED
-44 TTYTYYNFDK
+44 TTYTYYNYDK

-71 IDYKKNLLVVNP
+71 IDYKKNLLVLNP

-97 TLEGIS
+97 PTECFSI
-103 SKNKKDNSFDIN
+103 KNDRDYSFDIN
-115 FNSFWETFSR
+115 FKSFWKTFSR
-125 NYGFFEK
+125 NYGFFEQ

-138 EVYKVYLPKINSLNS
+138 EIYRVYLPKIKSLNS
-153 SQEFGKLLKEIVDKF
+153 SQDFGKLLKEIVDKF

-182 QPPKTKRE
+182 QPPKIKRE

-195 KNQILDSIS
+195 KDQILDSIS
-204 EKYLVTPF
+204 KKHLVTPF
-212 NYNNGLIRWGV
+212 DYNNGVIRWGI

-236 MNGFSNYITNDID
+236 MNGFSNYITDNTE
-249 NTITFDSL
+249 NTITFDSV
-257 YKVKEQSYQ
+257 YKEKEKFYQ

-280 IMDKI
+280 IMDKV
-285 LKDLNETS
+285 LKYLNETS

-319 NRKHIFSVKT
+319 DEKHIFSVKT
-329 KTPNG
+329 KTSNG
-334 FTPVQKYHI
+334 FTPVQKYYI

-356 SSPFSTSSTEIFVLG
+356 TSPFSSSSTEIFVLG
-371 SLRFNNFKRLGSKT
+371 SLSFNNFERLGSKT

-414 NKTYEGE
+414 DKTYEGN
-421 GIEVDINFDYPQNKN
+421 GIDVDDNFEYSKDKN
-436 LFYNSFF
+436 FFYNSFF
-443 TSNKFSDKLINQII
+443 SSNKFSDKLINQII
-457 ENELP
+457 EN